1 MVGLV
6 KSSIIDK
13 NGAAPM
19 FQLVFDT
26 RLFKFTAEP
35 PTCKPLLQLPPTI
48 APGTPA
54 KAYGTHHLPYK
65 IISNDLLSCYLSSIT
80 GECPGSPGRYAA
92 GCSQERAAPMSQLV
106 PDTRAYKFTA
116 EPPTSKPLPQEPPTS
131 A

>member
-19 FQLVFDT
+19 FQLAFDT

-65 IISNDLLSCYLSSIT
+65 IISNDLLSCCLSSIT

-92 GCSQERAAPMSQLV
+92 GCSQERAAPMSQSAY
-106 PDTRAYKFTA
+106 DTRVLKFTA
-116 EPPTSKPLPQEPPTS
+116 EPPTSKPWPQAPPTT